1 MNKIA
6 LFLSLLALAGFASS
20 DWESIGPEGGEVR
33 NVIQS
38 NQDAGTI
45 FAFTDNSPTQVLKS
59 VNCGDTWTKVGTFN
73 GYEYCAAMGP
83 TGTIYAGSGS
93 YVYYSTN
100 GGASWTQSSYIQN
113 AQIYGIAP
121 HPTDPSIVHAAA
133 YRYNGST
140 WVLCALKSTNG
151 GASWSYTDLNSV
163 QTYATDIAIGTTN
176 PNLLFIS
183 GYVYTG
189 SNYIPVLYRS
199 TDGGTT
205 WADATPPGASSDYYG
220 NSVAISPV
228 NANIVLFGTLYGLH
242 RSTDGGSTW
251 TKVSTNYY
259 FYDISFSLANPNYVY
274 AGYYQT
280 VYRSTDAGQTWA
292 SSSTGLAPSYY
303 QYIAPHLTSATTVY
317 ASCPVGFYRSTDGGV
332 SWVCDDDGLIIG
344 RIACWGVAP
353 SQPSWIYMQ
362 MLGQGVWRTTDNG
375 QNWTHLTTPLTCGD
389 FCGIAVKHTDPMYVL
404 ALEGSG

>member
-1 MNKIA
+1 MNR
-6 LFLSLLALAGFASS
+6 LLTVLCLLALAGLTGA

-33 NVIQS
+33 NVLQS
-38 NQDAGTI
+38 NQNANTLY
-45 FAFTDNSPTQVLKS
+45 AFTDNGPTQVLRS
-59 VNCGDTWTKVGTFN
+59 TNGGDTWSKIGTLT
-73 GYEYCAAMGP
+73 GYDYCAAIGP
-83 TGTIYAGSGS
+83 TGIIYVGSGS

-100 GGASWTQSSYIQN
+100 GGVSWSSSSYIQN

-140 WVLCALKSTNG
+140 WVLCAMKSTNG
-151 GASWSYTDLNSV
+151 GATWSYMDLNSV
-163 QTYATDIAIGTTN
+163 QTYVTDMAIATTD

-183 GYVYTG
+183 GYSYTG
-189 SNYIPVLYRS
+189 SSYVPLLYRS
-199 TDGGTT
+199 TDAGAT
-205 WADATPPGASSDYYG
+205 WSNVTPAGASSDYYG
-220 NSVAISPV
+220 NSVAVSPV
-228 NANIVLFGTLYGLH
+228 DADIVLFGTLYGLH

-259 FYDISFSLANPNYVY
+259 FYGISFSPANPDYVY

-280 VYRSTDAGQTWA
+280 VYRSTNAGLTW
-292 SSSTGLAPSYY
+292 SYSGTGLAPAYY

-317 ASCPVGFYRSTDGGV
+317 AGCPVGFYRSTDGGV
-332 SWVCDDDGLIIG
+332 SWVCDDDGLVIG

-353 SQPSWIYMQ
+353 SQPSRIYMQ
-362 MLGQGVWRTTDNG
+362 MLGMGVWRTTDNG
-375 QNWTHLTTPLTCGD
+375 QNWTHLTTPLSCGD
-389 FCGIAVKHTDPMYVL
+389 FCGIAVKHTDPLYVL